1 VSNDHQPCHFVF
13 ICQGKDCRQKGA
25 KELLK
30 TFREKV
36 KARKMKKTAKV
47 IKTKC
52 TNNCEHAPVVIL
64 GDKWL
69 FKTRKNE
76 VEGLVEKY
84 M

>member
-1 VSNDHQPCHFVF
+1 VQNNHHPCHFVF

-52 TNNCEHAPVVIL
+52 TNNCKQAPVVIL
-64 GDKWL
+64 GEKWL
-69 FKTRKNE
+69 FKIGKNE
-76 VEGLVEKY
+76 VQGLVEKY